1 LALTATVYHVDLG
14 RGTIETKT
22 LPEDVYRKYPG
33 GSALAAYLLLQSI
46 PVGADPLGPDNVLVM
61 AVSPLTGLAISGQSR
76 MTACARSPLTG
87 AIGDSQCGGFF
98 PAEMRAAGADAIVFT
113 GQAKEPVYLWLND
126 GKAELRPAKHLW
138 GKVTAEVDS
147 LLKKEIGDEKVEI
160 AQIGPAGENLVR
172 FAAIMNMV
180 NRANGRTGLG
190 AVMGSKRLKAVVVR
204 GSKWPKPAAPEA
216 FRGLVKRLKEL
227 QEANPGIV
235 WFGQYGT
242 PGVLAI
248 QDKVG
253 GQPTRNYTEGLFEH
267 AKDIDGSTLAKT
279 ILKERD
285 TCYACVVKCKR
296 TVEVHEPGLDI
307 DPVYGGPEYETLTFF
322 GSMCGV
328 GDLKLLS
335 KASADANMYG
345 MDTISAGATIAWAM
359 DAKQKGLLDDKG
371 LGLAFGD
378 GQSVLRAIEAIALR
392 RGAGDLLAE
401 GSLRAAKTL
410 GQAAVDLTVTVKGQE
425 LPAHMPQHKR
435 SLGLVYAVNAFG
447 ADHQSSEH
455 DTALRA
461 KPGTL
466 QRRRLEELDIAGDLA
481 LTDLSDAKVRFA
493 FRSQCFYSALDTL
506 GLCQFVWGPSW
517 QLYGPSETVE
527 LVRSGTGWQATM
539 DELLE
544 IGERKI
550 NLMRAF
556 NAREGIGKAADV
568 LPKKLFQPLAGKGP
582 TTGSRAGTRR
592 RDTRRPP
599 SSAASAS
606 TGSPKR
612 RPRRAEQALAERV
625 PAEAGHPADE
635 LVGGGKARRAVGE
648 RGGHVLRVGGQ
659 DEERLAVLVDDARV
673 HEAARARPRLVR
685 DLGAEGKL

>member
-1 LALTATVYHVDLG
+1 MALTATVFHVDLS
-14 RGTIETKT
+14 RGTIETKI

-33 GSALAAYLLLQSI
+33 GSSLAAYLLMQSI
-46 PVGADPLGPDNVLVM
+46 PAGADPLGPDNVLVM

-160 AQIGPAGENLVR
+160 AQIGPAGENLIR

-204 GSKWPKPAAPEA
+204 GSKSPKPAEPVA

-235 WFGQYGT
+235 WFGEYGT
-242 PGVLAI
+242 AGVLAI

-253 GQPTRNYTEGLFEH
+253 GQPTRNYTEGTFEQ
-267 AKDIDGSTLAKT
+267 AKEIDGSTLAKT

-328 GDLKLLS
+328 GDLKILS

-359 DAKQKGLLDDKG
+359 EAKSKGLLDDKG
-371 LGLAFGD
+371 LGLEYGD
-378 GQSVLRAIEAIALR
+378 GRSVLRAIEAIALR
-392 RGAGDLLAE
+392 QGVGDLLAE
-401 GSLRAAKTL
+401 GSLRAAQTL

-466 QRRRLEELDIAGDLA
+466 QNRRLEELDIAASLP

-539 DELLE
+539 EELLE
-544 IGERKI
+544 VGERKI
-550 NLMRAF
+550 NLHRAF
-556 NAREGIGKAADV
+556 NAREGMGKAADV
-568 LPKKLFQPLAGKGP
+568 LPKKLFQPLTGKGP
-582 TTGSRAGTRR
+582 TAGV
-592 RDTRRPP
+592 
-599 SSAASAS
+599 
-606 TGSPKR
+606 
-612 RPRRAEQALAERV
+612 ALTNE
-625 PAEAGHPADE
+625 EFEH
-635 LVGGGKARRAVGE
+635 ARE
-648 RGGHVLRVGGQ
+648 SYY
-659 DEERLAVLVDDARV
+659 RLAGWDTATGYPTPAKLHDLGLDWLADKAP
-673 HEAARARPRLVR
+673 AAR
-685 DLGAEGKL
+685 

>member
-1 LALTATVYHVDLG
+1 MALTATVYHVDLG

-22 LPEDVYRKYPG
+22 LSEDVYRKYPG

-98 PAEMRAAGADAIVFT
+98 PAEMRADGADAIVFT

-204 GSKWPKPAAPEA
+204 GSKSPKPAEPEA

-227 QEANPGIV
+227 QEVNPGIV
-235 WFGQYGT
+235 WFGEYGT
-242 PGVLAI
+242 AGVLAI

-253 GQPTRNYTEGLFEH
+253 GLPTRNYTEGTFEL
-267 AKDIDGSTLAKT
+267 AKDIDGTTLAKT

-307 DPVYGGPEYETLTFF
+307 DPVYGGPEYETLSLF

-345 MDTISAGATIAWAM
+345 MDTISAGGTIAWAM
-359 DAKQKGLLDDKG
+359 EAKAKGLLDDKG
-371 LGLAFGD
+371 LGLEYGD

-392 RGAGDLLAE
+392 RGAGDLLA
-401 GSLRAAKTL
+401 
-410 GQAAVDLTVTVKGQE
+410 
-425 LPAHMPQHKR
+425 
-435 SLGLVYAVNAFG
+435 
-447 ADHQSSEH
+447 
-455 DTALRA
+455 
-461 KPGTL
+461 
-466 QRRRLEELDIAGDLA
+466 
-481 LTDLSDAKVRFA
+481 
-493 FRSQCFYSALDTL
+493 
-506 GLCQFVWGPSW
+506 
-517 QLYGPSETVE
+517 
-527 LVRSGTGWQATM
+527 
-539 DELLE
+539 
-544 IGERKI
+544 
-550 NLMRAF
+550 
-556 NAREGIGKAADV
+556 
-568 LPKKLFQPLAGKGP
+568 
-582 TTGSRAGTRR
+582 
-592 RDTRRPP
+592 
-599 SSAASAS
+599 
-606 TGSPKR
+606 
-612 RPRRAEQALAERV
+612 
-625 PAEAGHPADE
+625 
-635 LVGGGKARRAVGE
+635 
-648 RGGHVLRVGGQ
+648 
-659 DEERLAVLVDDARV
+659 
-673 HEAARARPRLVR
+673 
-685 DLGAEGKL
+685 